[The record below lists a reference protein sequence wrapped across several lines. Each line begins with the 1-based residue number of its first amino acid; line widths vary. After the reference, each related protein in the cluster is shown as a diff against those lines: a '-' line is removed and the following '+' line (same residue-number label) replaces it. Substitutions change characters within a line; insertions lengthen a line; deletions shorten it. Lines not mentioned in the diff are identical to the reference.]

1 MRQMRWLEYLKN
13 FDFNIQY
20 HPGKGNAVADALS
33 RKPMASLSCLIL
45 GEMQLLEQFASL
57 DLNIEQRSD
66 QVLVANL
73 RAQPDIFVE
82 IREQQANDPFLI

>member
-1 MRQMRWLEYLKN
+1 MRQRRWLEYLKD

-33 RKPMASLSCLIL
+33 RKPVASISCLVM

-57 DLNIEQRSD
+57 DLNIEKRSD
-66 QVLVANL
+66 KMLVTNL
-73 RAQPDIFVE
+73 RAQPDIFVK
-82 IREQQANDPFLI
+82 IR